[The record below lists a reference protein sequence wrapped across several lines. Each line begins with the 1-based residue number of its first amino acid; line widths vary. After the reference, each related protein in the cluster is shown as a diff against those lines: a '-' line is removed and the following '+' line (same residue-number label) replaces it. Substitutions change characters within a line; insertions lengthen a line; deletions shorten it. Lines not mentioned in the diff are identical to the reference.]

1 MSAADDQAAP
11 RGRDLL
17 ARRLVMLGGT
27 MADTTVSEFPAERRS
42 ARRYDDHGRRTT
54 AASVTPTQTRK
65 LASHYRVRLSEKV
78 VPLLFGSAIV
88 GILWIGWLNRE
99 SGGLTPESG
108 VGYWLGIAGGG
119 LMLLLLLYPLRK
131 RIRALRAIGG
141 VVFWFRAHM
150 ILGVVGP
157 VLVIFHTN
165 FKLGSINSNVA
176 LFAMLIVAVSGVIG
190 RYLYG
195 KVHVGLYGRKA
206 EVKEILADADAFK
219 RAVGA
224 DLPIAD
230 RVVEQLSAFAQLGT
244 APPGSALTGFLLLPV
259 VSVRANVIRWRLVAD
274 ARQVIASEGRRLGWS
289 RKVRRQRLARVTELV
304 TLNIAAVRKAAA
316 FAFYER
322 LFRLWHVFHLPLF
335 FLLVI
340 AAAIHIFAAHFF

>member
-1 MSAADDQAAP
+1 
-11 RGRDLL
+11 
-17 ARRLVMLGGT
+17 
-27 MADTTVSEFPAERRS
+27 MADTAISDVSAERRAQRRHGGGDRQTVTGAV
-42 ARRYDDHGRRTT
+42 ARAQGKENF
-54 AASVTPTQTRK
+54 SQ
-65 LASHYRVRLSEKV
+65 YRVRWREKIF
-78 VPLLFGSAIV
+78 PLLFGGAVIV
-88 GILWIGWLNRE
+88 ILWVGWLNRDD
-99 SGGLTPESG
+99 SGLTPENG
-108 VGYWLGIAGGG
+108 VGYWLGITGSS

-131 RIRALRAIGG
+131 RIKALRVLGS

-150 ILGVVGP
+150 ILGVIGP
-157 VLVIFHTN
+157 VLVLLHAN
-165 FKLGSINSNVA
+165 FRLGSINSNVA
-176 LFAMLIVAVSGVIG
+176 LVAMLVVAVSGVVG

-195 KVHVGLYGRKA
+195 KIHVGLYGRKA
-206 EVKEILADADAFK
+206 EVREILADADVLK

-230 RVVEQLSAFAQLGT
+230 HIVEQLSAFAQLGT
-244 APPGSALTGFLLLPV
+244 ASPRSVLFGFFLLPV
-259 VSVRANVIRWRLVAD
+259 VGVRANFVRLRLVAD

-289 RKVRRQRLARVTELV
+289 RKVRRQRIARVAELV

-322 LFRLWHVFHLPLF
+322 LFRLWHIFHLPLF